1 MRRTRPA
8 KPPVSDL
15 GRRER
20 QILDT
25 VYRLGRATV
34 TEVRDQ
40 LPDPPSYSAVRGM
53 LNLLE
58 EKGHLRHVADGLR
71 YVYLP
76 VVAPADARRSAMA
89 HVVKTFFGGSTA
101 DAASAL
107 FELPDRKLSR
117 DEVTELSRR
126 IARALKEGRYLPWPL
141 PSSSSSVAHSSS
153 CPSAGSPVFC
163 FGGGRRRSGRP
174 SGRASSAPC
183 WRSRSC
189 PPSRPNGECPSGPR
203 VKSSAHPWHRRI
215 RRAWRRR

>member
-1 MRRTRPA
+1 MRRKRTA
-8 KPPVSDL
+8 SPPMSDL

-34 TEVRDQ
+34 TEVRAQ

-89 HVVKTFFGGSTA
+89 HVVRTFFGGSAA

-107 FELPDRKLSR
+107 FELPDRRWSR
-117 DEVTELSRR
+117 EELAELSRR
-126 IARALKEGRYLPWPL
+126 VSQALKEGR
-141 PSSSSSVAHSSS
+141 
-153 CPSAGSPVFC
+153 
-163 FGGGRRRSGRP
+163 
-174 SGRASSAPC
+174 
-183 WRSRSC
+183 
-189 PPSRPNGECPSGPR
+189 
-203 VKSSAHPWHRRI
+203 
-215 RRAWRRR
+215 